1 MVNSQVLKRHI
12 VYKSGTGT
20 CYHNDGMSISA
31 FKLQYTVRLSL
42 VLLCYLGL
50 TASSGEWKKKPGYL
64 IQRCLQVVNTNS
76 SASQSWKWQL
86 IGMS

>member
-42 VLLCYLGL
+42 VLLLSYLGL
-50 TASSGEWKKKPGYL
+50 TASSGEWKKSL
-64 IQRCLQVVNTNS
+64 DS
-76 SASQSWKWQL
+76 
-86 IGMS
+86 